1 MRSTSFQV
9 KKLNV
14 SCLFKFYKK
23 MTHTILEY
31 FKPYKIKRE
40 SSYVVQTLHAY
51 TMILGFGNSNLRD
64 IVTRQELN
72 SILDDSWKFHIGIL
86 GSLLFHLLNTNAET
100 SKMKAFPA

>member
-1 MRSTSFQV
+1 
-9 KKLNV
+9 
-14 SCLFKFYKK
+14 

-72 SILDDSWKFHIGIL
+72 SILDDSWKFHKGIL
-86 GSLLFHLLNTNAET
+86 YYFICSTQTQKHQR
-100 SKMKAFPA
+100 